1 MRFVNRCHQG
11 IKVRLPSLASYTALQ
26 QRHIFKGQIMTTAAY
41 SHNAYDRSSLR
52 NYFSN
57 LADAAGVFAN
67 ALFAAQSRQFV
78 AQEVSATVVT
88 PAAKA
93 RNVRNLLALAKDY
106 EHFSPNLAAEL
117 RCIAGRD

>member
-1 MRFVNRCHQG
+1 
-11 IKVRLPSLASYTALQ
+11 
-26 QRHIFKGQIMTTAAY
+26 MTTAAY
-41 SHNAYDRSSLR
+41 SHAAYDRSSVR

-67 ALFAAQSRQFV
+67 ALFAAQTRQFV
-78 AQEVSATVVT
+78 AQEVRAEVVT
-88 PAAKA
+88 PVVKA
-93 RNVRNLLALAKDY
+93 RSRRNLLALAKDY